1 MLTSHFIGTYTLPL
15 TYTLHFV
22 RHYESPPAGSS
33 CGRSWFPFYVTSFHD
48 YQFFNVFQ
56 QVAGELGTLWLTQ
69 FNEARSQSGIWS
81 LINSTYL
88 QNFWIEERLQLLN
101 KLSYYVVFL
110 HLTSTQFPL
119 GDNFLGQALQPVTPF
134 RFALHCSHLMFS
146 NTSIFQFVVHFTV
159 LSFSIFHFLRELIF
173 RHCNFPFLQF
183 SVQST
188 GFQILTLPA
197 TSFQCFIQWYFLHL
211 HRDGAEL
218 PLNTRDFP
226 TDLLSFFSLS
236 CFWKLLILNIVFK
249 ARTKLSRCKCVLTHI
264 ISHFLCVLACASRRF
279 SKNGNNAKR
288 AGSERNA
295 KPWC

>member
-146 NTSIFQFVVHFTV
+146 NTSIFQFVVRFTG
-159 LSFSIFHFLRELIF
+159 LSFSIFHFLRELTF

-188 GFQILTLPA
+188 GFQILLFQLPFFNVSFNGIFYIFIVTVLNYLSTPG
-197 TSFQCFIQWYFLHL
+197 TSPPIFSPSFLFL
-211 HRDGAEL
+211 VFE
-218 PLNTRDFP
+218 
-226 TDLLSFFSLS
+226 S
-236 CFWKLLILNIVFK
+236 CWFW
-249 ARTKLSRCKCVLTHI
+249 T
-264 ISHFLCVLACASRRF
+264 
-279 SKNGNNAKR
+279 
-288 AGSERNA
+288 
-295 KPWC
+295 